1 MTRERW
7 GSRLLFIFA
16 AVGSAAGLG
25 NLWRFPYL
33 AYKYGGG
40 AFLIPYLIILFVIG
54 IPLLLL
60 EFAIGQRFQRG
71 AVESLFRVNRNFSGV
86 GMMGILAAFV
96 IVGYYAVVIAW
107 AVLFLVSSFKVSW
120 AGNEVTFFFNEILN
134 ISDSIGDV
142 GSVQTHILIALLVV
156 WIGIYF
162 SIFKGARSASKVVMV
177 TMPLPVLL
185 VVILAIRGVTLGDG
199 SAVGVEA
206 YLIPNIGA
214 VFTDVEVWNAA
225 ISQIFFTLTLGFGT
239 MIAYGSYNEQGQ
251 ELVKSTYWTVF
262 LNSSISIIAG
272 FAIFGTIGYMSYNL
286 AVEKEVPYQMVMEY
300 QKSKNISVFP
310 ELSQEEA
317 KDKTITYK
325 ELESAGFK
333 IGKRDVARYNL
344 DHSRLSGPG
353 LAFVVYPKAIAM
365 FKPKWI
371 AAVFGV
377 LFFLTLLTLGIDS
390 AFSLVEAISTV
401 IADEVHRRSTEINR
415 SMIAFLV
422 CFAGFLS
429 GIIYSTRGGLYFLD
443 IVDHYITSYGLV
455 LVGLLQAI
463 ALGWFY
469 NIKEFRAYI
478 NSTTDLVLGRWW
490 EISVKYIAPILLL
503 YIFINQLGID
513 LKTPYEN
520 YPSWAQIIG
529 WLAFGIPLLIGLF
542 VTAYMR
548 MVTRAEE

>member
-1 MTRERW
+1 MIRERW

-40 AFLIPYLIILFVIG
+40 AFLIPYLIILIIIG
-54 IPLLLL
+54 VPLLLL
-60 EFAIGQRFQRG
+60 EFAIGQRFQKG
-71 AVESLFRVNRNFSGV
+71 AVESLYRVNKNFSGV
-86 GMMGILAAFV
+86 GMMGILAGFV

-107 AVLFLVSSFKVSW
+107 ALLFLVSSFKVSW
-120 AGNEVTFFFNEILN
+120 AGNETAYFFSNILN
-134 ISDSIGDV
+134 ISEGIGDV
-142 GSVQTHILIALLVV
+142 GSVQTHILIALVLV

-177 TMPLPVLL
+177 TMPLPVVL
-185 VVILAIRGVTLGDG
+185 VVILALRGITLGDG

-206 YLIPNIGA
+206 YLIPNIKA
-214 VFTDVEVWNAA
+214 VFTDMEVWNAA

-239 MIAYGSYNEQGQ
+239 MIAYGSYNEENQ
-251 ELVKSTYWTVF
+251 ELVKSTYWTAL
-262 LNSSISIIAG
+262 LNSSISIVAG

-286 AVEKEVPYQMVMEY
+286 AVEKGVPYQMVMEY
-300 QKSKNISVFP
+300 QKSNNISVFS
-310 ELSQEEA
+310 ELSKEEA
-317 KDKTITYK
+317 KDKTFTYE
-325 ELESAGFK
+325 ELEKAGIN
-333 IGKRDVARYNL
+333 IGKKKVARYNL
-344 DHSRLSGPG
+344 DHSKLSGPG

-377 LFFLTLLTLGIDS
+377 LFFLTLITLGIDS

-401 IADEVHRRSTEINR
+401 IADEVHRRSAEINR

-422 CFAGFLS
+422 CFAGFLT
-429 GIIYSTRGGLYFLD
+429 GIVYSTRAGLYFLD

-463 ALGWFY
+463 ALGWLY
-469 NIKEFRAYI
+469 NIKEFRKYI

-490 EISVKYIAPILLL
+490 EISVKFIAPILLL
-503 YIFINQLGID
+503 YIFINQLRID
-513 LKTPYEN
+513 IMTPYEN
-520 YPSWAQIIG
+520 YPCWAQIIG
-529 WLAFGIPLLIGLF
+529 WLSFGIPVLVGLF

-548 MVTRAEE
+548 MRAEE